1 MGLKRYGGPRAK
13 GSSRST
19 VPTAHLKA
27 TLHICSVKYQKA
39 MPCWGQRMGA
49 NKIVPTKANG
59 GLGLIYR
66 LQFAGLRA
74 KNVTGAEASLSERHI
89 LSAWAYSLVRRHRNM
104 YHSNTILHTPPRA
117 ARAGWGGGDDTDN
130 DL

>member
-1 MGLKRYGGPRAK
+1 MVRWTESYRQFIFYSPYCSPK
-13 GSSRST
+13 GHA
-19 VPTAHLKA
+19 AHLLRKESN
-27 TLHICSVKYQKA
+27 TLLGSENGALC
-39 MPCWGQRMGA
+39 A
-49 NKIVPTKANG
+49 NKTVPTKANG

-74 KNVTGAEASLSERHI
+74 KNVPGAEASLSERHI

-117 ARAGWGGGDDTDN
+117 AWERGG
-130 DL
+130 L